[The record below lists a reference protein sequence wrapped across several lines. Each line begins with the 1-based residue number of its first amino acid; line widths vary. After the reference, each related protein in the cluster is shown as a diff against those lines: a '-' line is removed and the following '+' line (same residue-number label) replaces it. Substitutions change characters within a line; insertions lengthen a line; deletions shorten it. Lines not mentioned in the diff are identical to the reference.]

1 MENIEIK
8 LKMLIQKALKNM
20 GVELALER
28 IVIERSKEKEHGDYA
43 TNVAMQMAKELHK
56 APRDIA
62 LSLKDNLQEESI
74 EKVEIAGPGFINF
87 FMRNE
92 SLTKVLKRI
101 FDEKENY
108 GSSNY
113 GQNQRI
119 NVEYVSANPT
129 GDLHLGHARGAAI
142 GDSIC
147 RLYKKIGY
155 DVTREFYVNDA
166 GNQIE
171 NLAKSLFVRYH
182 EAFNDFSIP
191 FPDDGYHADDIKMIA
206 KTIKQEI
213 GDSMLKAPYE
223 DFKHFLKKRGTE
235 LELEKLRED
244 LRMFRVEF
252 DVFSSELRIR
262 NEGRIE
268 KVLSQLQPY
277 IYEQDNAKFLK
288 TTDFSDDK
296 DRVIVKSDGSYTYL
310 LPDIAYHQDKLER
323 GFTKLIDCLGADHHG
338 YIERMKS
345 SLAMIGYDPDILD
358 IELIQMVRLFKDG
371 KEYKMSK
378 RTGNAVSMKELCEEV
393 GVDSVRYFFVARA
406 ASSHLDFD
414 LDLAKKTE
422 ASNPVYYAQ
431 YGHAR
436 LCALLDQGKDL
447 PLDEDGKELKEEK
460 ELNLLKVLNDFPR
473 EVLQAALTRAPYK
486 ISIYI
491 QKLATA
497 IHEFYTECR
506 VLNRSNIKLTSSRL
520 ALTKASEIVMKN
532 ALDLIGVT
540 APERM

>member
-1 MENIEIK
+1 MESIELK
-8 LKMLIQKALKNM
+8 LKQLIHDGLLKL
-20 GVELALER
+20 GVDLPLER

-43 TNVAMQMAKELHK
+43 SNVAMQLARELHL

-62 LSLKDNLQEESI
+62 GTLSEFLKDEMI
-74 EKVEIAGPGFINF
+74 EKIEIAGPGFINF
-87 FMRNE
+87 FMRSE
-92 SLTKVLKRI
+92 SLTQIIRRI
-101 FDEKENY
+101 VTENEHFGDSTY
-108 GSSNY
+108 GA
-113 GQNQRI
+113 NQKI
-119 NVEYVSANPT
+119 NVEFVSANPT

-147 RLYKKIGY
+147 RLYKKVGY

-171 NLAKSLFVRYH
+171 NLAKSLYVRYH
-182 EAFNDFSIP
+182 EANGDYSLSLP
-191 FPDDGYHADDIKMIA
+191 EDGYHAEDILNIA
-206 KTIKQEI
+206 KIIKDEI
-213 GDSMLKAPYE
+213 GDSKMSLSYE
-223 DFKHFLKKRGTE
+223 EFKPFLKTRGTE
-235 LELEKLRED
+235 LELDKLRRD
-244 LRMFRVEF
+244 LSMFRVTF

-268 KVLSQLQPY
+268 RVLDTLKPY
-277 IYEQDNAKFLK
+277 IYEEDNAKFLK
-288 TTDFSDDK
+288 TTAFSDDK

-323 GFTKLIDCLGADHHG
+323 GFIKLIDCLGADHHG

-345 SLAMIGYDPDILD
+345 SLGMLGYNPDVLD

-371 KEYKMSK
+371 AEYKMSK
-378 RTGNAVSMKELCEEV
+378 RTGNAVSMKELCDEV
-393 GVDSVRYFFVARA
+393 GVDSVRYFFISRA

-422 ASNPVYYAQ
+422 AANPVYYAQ

-436 LCALLDQGKDL
+436 LCALLDQGKDIGF
-447 PLDEDGKELKEEK
+447 DYDGHGLTNQK
-460 ELNLLKVLNDFPR
+460 ELNLLKILNDFPR

-506 VLNRSNIKLTSSRL
+506 VLDRNNIALSSSRL